1 MFTGKTTSNPQDV
14 GPKDL
19 MVVLLSDLKSS
30 VSSTKPSNYTI
41 SSLLGRL
48 FLSFHICFNTPVA
61 VGRFLYS
68 VHGCPTERCC

>member
-41 SSLLGRL
+41 SSLLGRPTTYSYL
-48 FLSFHICFNTPVA
+48 LNTPVA
-61 VGRFLYS
+61 VGCFMHS
-68 VHGCPTERCC
+68 VLGCPT

>member
-1 MFTGKTTSNPQDV
+1 MLTPLLCNIGMASMFTGKTTSNPQDV

-48 FLSFHICFNTPVA
+48 FLSFHIFLTHHLQWVA
-61 VGRFLYS
+61 
-68 VHGCPTERCC
+68 

>member
-41 SSLLGRL
+41 SSLLGRPTIYSYL
-48 FLSFHICFNTPVA
+48 LNTPVA
-61 VGRFLYS
+61 VGCLMYS
-68 VHGCPTERCC
+68 GCPTERCC